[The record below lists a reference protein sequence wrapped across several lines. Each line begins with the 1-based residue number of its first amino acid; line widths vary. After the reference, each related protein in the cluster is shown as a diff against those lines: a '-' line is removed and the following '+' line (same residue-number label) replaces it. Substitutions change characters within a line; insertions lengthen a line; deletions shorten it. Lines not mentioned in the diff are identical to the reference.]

1 MKKQLEKRGFMY
13 NLRRAF
19 TITELV
25 IVIAV
30 VAVLAAVLIPT
41 FSNVIENSK
50 RSHDEQFV
58 KEINVALSA
67 YNTKHGKT
75 PEDYPELMSALDEAG
90 LCDSSNYFLLGTKLK
105 QKDMYLIWYKNANSV
120 VLLDGSESSDYIIQF
135 TPSIDMGNAVYV
147 FDKTAAGGTQIGYAL
162 CTTGMKD
169 GEYFA
174 QLYKDFYEESAGS
187 LDTFFE
193 KFGNKYSAE
202 NILGSVNNAA
212 WGNNVIDAL
221 KNQKQGYAY
230 SESTAN
236 SIRQQAAT
244 GSTVNIGITEL
255 PENPTADQ
263 VTQVQQEVRSALA
276 TLTTLANTSVDA
288 AALEGTTIVL
298 ASKESDA
305 NTALAD
311 VTVDMSEVQMTA
323 IGNVYRK
330 TYQKAESIDAVTG
343 SFSVNFG
350 GLTIENMHVAQSE
363 LVSSGAEYQPEDDC
377 SYPGGAY
384 VFTYGLFGTV
394 NAKEG
399 TVTISNINVKG
410 VDMDLN
416 GATESIGGQTYP
428 TISDM
433 AGIIAGYTQG
443 SVVFENITIDGAKTV
458 GAKGLLSGFDG
469 VAGLVG
475 RAYGKGDA
483 GTAEGTV
490 TIRNCDISNM
500 VIKGQRRAA
509 GFVAYAG
516 IQANV
521 VIEDSTLTNVDII
534 CERTD
539 KKSGAHGGAIGH
551 FSTQNAQ
558 QGTNTTC
565 VFDGVVLTDVTTEI
579 SYSDAE
585 GKIYSFP
592 NADASNALSASKF
605 YYAKVGDSYISIIMS
620 DSNPLD
626 NEASDGSDKVIQG
639 DGLKIVA
646 NGVTYNVTSLTRG
659 VAAVFEEV

>member
-236 SIRQQAAT
+236 SIKQQAAT

-255 PENPTADQ
+255 PENPTAEQ

-276 TLTTLANTSVDA
+276 TLTTLANTSTDA

-305 NTALAD
+305 NTALSD

-350 GLTIENMHVAQSE
+350 GLTIENMHVAQNE
-363 LVSSGAEYQPEDDC
+363 LVSSGAEYQTETDC

-410 VDMDLN
+410 VNMNLN
-416 GATESIGGQTYP
+416 GATESIGGQTYT

-443 SVVFENITIDGAKTV
+443 NVVFENITIDGAKTA
-458 GAKGLLSGFDG
+458 GSKGLFSGFDG

-475 RAYGKGDA
+475 RAYGKGNA

-509 GFVAYAG
+509 GFVAYADR
-516 IQANV
+516 QANV
-521 VIEDSTLTNVDII
+521 VIEDSTLTNVDIS
-534 CERTD
+534 CVRTD
-539 KKSGAHGGAIGH
+539 KRPGTFSGAIGH
-551 FSTQNAQ
+551 FGTQLV
-558 QGTNTTC
+558 QGKNTTC

-579 SYSDAE
+579 SYNDAE
-585 GKIYSFP
+585 GNVYTFP
-592 NADASNALSASKF
+592 NADASNSLSASKF
-605 YYAKVGDSYISIIMS
+605 YYAKVGDSYISIIMP
-620 DSNPLD
+620 DSNLLD

-646 NGVTYNVTSLTRG
+646 NGVTYNVTSLTKG
-659 VAAVFEEV
+659 VAAVLEQQA

>member
-236 SIRQQAAT
+236 SIKQQAAT

-255 PENPTADQ
+255 PENPSDQ
-263 VTQVQQEVRSALA
+263 EVTQVQQEVRSALA
-276 TLTTLANTSVDA
+276 TLTTLANTSTDA

-305 NTALAD
+305 NTALSD

-350 GLTIENMHVAQSE
+350 GLTIENMHVAQNE

-410 VDMDLN
+410 VNMNLN
-416 GATESIGGQTYP
+416 GATESIGGQTYT

-443 SVVFENITIDGAKTV
+443 NVVFENITIDGTKED
-458 GAKGLLSGFDG
+458 GSPGLLSGFDG

-516 IQANV
+516 LQANV
-521 VIEDSTLTNVDII
+521 VIEDSTLTNVEIS
-534 CERTD
+534 CVRTD
-539 KKSGAHGGAIGH
+539 GDDGVYSGAIGH
-551 FSTQNAQ
+551 FCTQNA

-565 VFDGVVLTDVTTEI
+565 VFDGVVLTDVTTKI
-579 SYSDAE
+579 SYTDAE
-585 GKIYSFP
+585 GKVHSFP
-592 NADASNALSASKF
+592 NADASNSLSASKF
-605 YYAKVGDSYISIIMS
+605 YYAKVGDSYISIIMP
-620 DSNPLD
+620 DSNLLD

-646 NGVTYNVTSLTRG
+646 NGVTYNVTSLTKG
-659 VAAVFEEV
+659 VAAVLEQQA